1 MTNEEIEKEI
11 YFAEVIL
18 GATYTMQTPTLM
30 YQEEKEVVRKAL
42 MKYIGELKDK
52 LRDRQ
57 GGEE

>member
-42 MKYIGELKDK
+42 MKYIGELKEK
-52 LRDRQ
+52 LKGR
-57 GGEE
+57 